1 VDVAACRVRR
11 PGHDAHHAGYNASNA
26 ITILG
31 ISLFAALSGAEINT
45 LAQSFGASAIKKVF
59 ETMPLPAGGKMDWIL
74 AHLMLAEFAEALPV
88 VILGAV
94 ATAVGGLAHEST
106 ARTASARDDGKSRLR
121 HAYSLGAVGVNVVLL
136 FMLVVVT
143 VQASRALR
151 RERLWEIHTLEV
163 KNSIRSTALAF
174 MDCESNQRS
183 YLLTGNEAFAK
194 AYRVGRV
201 DVLLMV
207 DRLDTMTK
215 DNPRQQA
222 RVSRIAKLM
231 KMKLEYMDSFMQKR
245 RTRGR
250 RGTGWTCAAGTT

>member
-1 VDVAACRVRR
+1 M
-11 PGHDAHHAGYNASNA
+11 N
-26 ITILG
+26 
-31 ISLFAALSGAEINT
+31 
-45 LAQSFGASAIKKVF
+45 
-59 ETMPLPAGGKMDWIL
+59 
-74 AHLMLAEFAEALPV
+74 
-88 VILGAV
+88 
-94 ATAVGGLAHEST
+94 ST

-121 HAYSLGAVGVNVVLL
+121 HAYSLCAVGVNVVLL

-143 VQASRALR
+143 VQASRSLR

-183 YLLTGNEAFAK
+183 YLLTGNETFAK

-231 KMKLEYMDSFMQKR
+231 KLKLEYMDSFMQKR
-245 RTRGR
+245 RDEGASWDGMDLR
-250 RGTGWTCAAGTT
+250 RGHDLIVAIRAILGDMDRDENAILVVRARRMDSILGRILTGIFVLLGNNVLLVVAIVSGMMSYFEAVRQARRSGTPDPDALGPLGSQF